1 MRTIGGAMFAAFSF
15 TETVSAFIVL
25 FAVIDIVG
33 SMPVITE
40 LNTRGLEVSP
50 LKASVLSLVL
60 MISFF
65 YGGDIILR
73 LFRVNVES
81 FAVAGS
87 IVLFLIAFEMLLGVE
102 IFKNQGPVKEATLV
116 PLVFPL
122 IAGPGSFT
130 TLLSLRAEYAPVNIL
145 IALAFNMV
153 WVYFV
158 IRMVDKV
165 ERLLGKGGV
174 YIIQKFFGV
183 ILIAIAVRLFTQNIR
198 LLF

>member
-65 YGGDIILR
+65 YGGHIILR
-73 LFRVNVES
+73 LFRVDVES